1 MKKLVCVACLM
12 SGMAVIANGS
22 LLLEETFD
30 GMTAGGLNAQNG
42 WSAVANM
49 DVVAGGLSYGNGDI
63 NIDGGEQHVRSTLVS
78 TGIAS
83 PLATKSFTSQDDQ
96 VWFSLTLSVT
106 NTANNTRYWFW
117 ASDTTNINAGITGAI
132 ATSSTGN
139 NQLFAEVRNN
149 TSGSSESLG
158 TLVDGTVYYLVGRL
172 SKDGTATNTNA

>member
-1 MKKLVCVACLM
+1 V
-12 SGMAVIANGS
+12 
-22 LLLEETFD
+22 E
-30 GMTAGGLNAQNG
+30 GGLNYHFGNIAI
-42 WSAVANM
+42 S
-49 DVVAGGLSYGNGDI
+49 GGLYRAQSEGLLSVGV
-63 NIDGGEQHVRSTLVS
+63 G
-78 TGIAS
+78 A
-83 PLATKSFTSQDDQ
+83 PLATKSFAVQAGD
-96 VWFSLTLSVT
+96 VWFSFTVRVEDTVDAS
-106 NTANNTRYWFW
+106 RYWFW